1 MLLTIDVGSF
11 GWLRVGCFVK
21 SRSKGLR
28 MCNLYSAYSTQA
40 TMRKTFGVTRDN
52 AGNLPPLPGIFPD
65 QMAPIVRMADG
76 ERELL
81 QMRWGF
87 PPSPEGRHTT
97 GYERAQRG
105 LAVLARVAQA
115 AISLLGASDFLFRIC
130 RYQAAQNAYLVRSE
144 QG

>member
-1 MLLTIDVGSF
+1 MGVGSF
-11 GWLRVGCFVK
+11 EHLRLGCIVN

-28 MCNLYSAYSTQA
+28 ACNLYSAYSTQA

-65 QMAPIVRMADG
+65 QMAPIVRLADG

-87 PPSPEGRHTT
+87 PLPRRSATNLLRTCAMCPRRSGAHGSSRNI
-97 GYERAQRG
+97 
-105 LAVLARVAQA
+105 A
-115 AISLLGASDFLFRIC
+115 AWCL
-130 RYQAAQNAYLVRSE
+130 
-144 QG
+144 